1 MGKKTTIHQ
10 AEKSHLMSQNYNP
23 LVYDCSTINPPYTVE
38 SVSIKISFQLLSLGC
53 GTPVFK
59 KSVQDLT
66 YTVNVQNLNCNSTI
80 GLKSWLIEKSHSNN
94 NLVYHTSFP
103 SEWLSHCYERSSS
116 YQRLNSE
123 QHHPGKRHI
132 IQSQDMF

>member
-10 AEKSHLMSQNYNP
+10 AEKSHLMSHNYNP

-38 SVSIKISFQLLSLGC
+38 SVSIKISFKLLTLGC

-59 KSVQDLT
+59 KS
-66 YTVNVQNLNCNSTI
+66 VNVQNLNCNSTI
-80 GLKSWLIEKSHSNN
+80 GLKSWLIKKSHSNS
-94 NLVYHTSFP
+94 NLVYPTSFP

-123 QHHPGKRHI
+123 QNHPGKRHV